1 MTTTPNKVERE
12 LYSLEPSAII
22 ELFQLHLTAAV
33 NGVDTVYYYHAGT
46 NQVSEAIVFDG
57 DTYSAVPIEVDG
69 FEVTTKGTLPR
80 PSMKI
85 ANANGAI
92 TALLNAY
99 NPLQAEV
106 RRIRTC
112 KKFLDS
118 ANFPTLFFV
127 TQADD
132 QLITQSGDSLF
143 SGEGLNP
150 TADPTAV
157 FNGGYESWYIDRV
170 ATENPQVVEFELVGK
185 LDLTNL
191 RLPARQVVEHC
202 PWIYKGHECGYVPK
216 EGRTFDLNND
226 PTDLAGDQC
235 AKNLRACELRFPKGD
250 PCGTGPDGKL
260 LPFGGFP
267 GARLQV

>member
-12 LYSLEPSAII
+12 LHSLEPSAII

-33 NGVDTVYYYHAGT
+33 NGIDTVYYFHAGT

-57 DTYSAVPIEVDG
+57 DAYSAVPIEVDG

-85 ANANGAI
+85 ANADGAI

-99 NPLQAEV
+99 NPLRAEV

-118 ANFPTLFFV
+118 EPA
-127 TQADD
+127 
-132 QLITQSGDSLF
+132 
-143 SGEGLNP
+143 
-150 TADPTAV
+150 ADPTAV

-202 PWIYKGHECGYVPK
+202 PWIYKGTECGYKLPGD
-216 EGRTFDLNND
+216 EDTGRFDLNNNE
-226 PTDLAGDQC
+226 TNTAGDQC
-235 AKNLRACELRFPKGD
+235 AKNLRACELRHPKG
-250 PCGTGPDGKL
+250 L

>member
-12 LYSLEPSAII
+12 LHSLEPSAII

-33 NGVDTVYYYHAGT
+33 NGADLVYYFHAGT
-46 NQVSEAIVFDG
+46 NELSQNIVFTDSATG
-57 DTYSAVPIEVDG
+57 DANTYSAVPIEVDG

-85 ANANGAI
+85 ANADGAI
-92 TALLNAY
+92 TALLNTY

-106 RRIRTC
+106 KRIRTC
-112 KKFLDS
+112 KKFLD
-118 ANFPTLFFV
+118 AVNFT
-127 TQADD
+127 
-132 QLITQSGDSLF
+132 SGT
-143 SGEGLNP
+143 NA
-150 TADPTAV
+150 TADPTAM
-157 FNGGYESWYIDRV
+157 FNGGPESWYIDRV

-202 PWIYKGHECGYVPK
+202 PWIYKGTECRYSGKKKFNLKNV
-216 EGRTFDLNND
+216 EVSE
-226 PTDLAGDQC
+226 ASEDQC
-235 AKNLRACELRFPKGD
+235 AKNLEACELRH
-250 PCGTGPDGKL
+250 PDEL

>member
-33 NGVDTVYYYHAGT
+33 NGVDLVLYFHAGT
-46 NQVSEAIVFDG
+46 NELSQDIVFDNKS
-57 DTYSAVPIEVDG
+57 YSAFPIEVDG

-85 ANANGAI
+85 SNVSTVSSSNI
-92 TALLNAY
+92 TPVVSYGTVTQLLNAY

-106 RRIRTC
+106 KRIRTC
-112 KKFLDS
+112 KKFLD
-118 ANFPTLFFV
+118 AVNFT
-127 TQADD
+127 
-132 QLITQSGDSLF
+132 SGT
-143 SGEGLNP
+143 NA
-150 TADPTAV
+150 TADPTAM
-157 FNGGYESWYIDRV
+157 FNGGPESWYIDRV

-202 PWIYKGHECGYVPK
+202 PWIYKGTECRYKPGK
-216 EGRTFDLNND
+216 KFNLSNQE
-226 PTDLAGDQC
+226 LADDASDSDDQC
-235 AKNLRACELRFPKGD
+235 AKNLRACELRHPNG
-250 PCGTGPDGKL
+250 L

>member
-1 MTTTPNKVERE
+1 MTTTPNDVKRE
-12 LYSLEPSAII
+12 LHSLEPSAII

-33 NGVDTVYYYHAGT
+33 NGVNLVLYFHAGT
-46 NQVSEAIVFDG
+46 NELSQNIVFDN
-57 DTYSAVPIEVDG
+57 TAYSAFPIEVNG

-85 ANANGAI
+85 SNVSTVFSNNI
-92 TALLNAY
+92 TPVVSYGTITQLLNAY

-106 RRIRTC
+106 KRIRTC
-112 KKFLDS
+112 KKFLD
-118 ANFPTLFFV
+118 AVNFT
-127 TQADD
+127 
-132 QLITQSGDSLF
+132 SGT
-143 SGEGLNP
+143 NA
-150 TADPTAV
+150 TADPTAM
-157 FNGGYESWYIDRV
+157 FNGGPESWYIDRI

-202 PWIYKGHECGYVPK
+202 PWIYKGTECGYTPGK
-216 EGRTFDLNND
+216 EFDLNNRD
-226 PTDLAGDQC
+226 VSDNNDDQDNPLDQC
-235 AKNLRACELRFPKGD
+235 AKNLRACELRH
-250 PCGTGPDGKL
+250 PDGF